1 MKEMRLSCR
10 IEYYRGF
17 ACIMKRSIA
26 DNIVYIRD
34 NIAAAASIS
43 GRSADAV
50 RLVAVTKTVEPE
62 RVIEALKAGV
72 TDIGENY
79 VQEAEAKFEDLK
91 GYDFTC
97 HMIGSLQSNKA
108 RRAAGLFDWI
118 QTVDS
123 VKLANRLSQAA
134 LAVGK
139 KIKALIEVNIGS
151 ESSKA
156 GMSPAKVSSNL
167 ESIAGVEGI
176 EVVGLMAIPPLGDEL
191 SSRRYF
197 AELRHI
203 RDSLSRQTGLSL
215 PELSM
220 GMSHDYALAVKEG
233 ATIVRIGR
241 AIFGDRR

>member
-1 MKEMRLSCR
+1 
-10 IEYYRGF
+10 
-17 ACIMKRSIA
+17 MKRSIA
-26 DNIVYIRD
+26 DNIAYIHE
-34 NIAAAASIS
+34 NIAIAASTS
-43 GRSADAV
+43 GRSVDAV

-62 RVIEALKAGV
+62 RIIEALEAGI

-79 VQEAEAKFEDLK
+79 VQEAEAKFEALK
-91 GYDFTC
+91 GYEFTR

-108 RRAAGLFDWI
+108 GRAVGLFDWI

-123 VKLANRLSQAA
+123 VKLANRLSQAS
-134 LAVGK
+134 LAAGK
-139 KIKALIEVNIGS
+139 KVRVLIEVNIGG

-156 GMSPAKVSSNL
+156 GMSPEKVSSNL
-167 ESIAGVEGI
+167 ENIAGAEGV
-176 EVVGLMAIPPLGDEL
+176 EVVGLMAIPPVGDEL

-203 RDSLSRQTGLSL
+203 RDSLSRQTGLNL

-220 GMSHDYALAVKEG
+220 GMSHDYASAVKEG